1 MLNFLGALGFLSRI
15 RVPDRALARD
25 LNSTAHYFPLVGI
38 LIGSI
43 GAAVFTVAHLI
54 LPVMPAVI
62 LSMCATALATGG
74 FHEDGL
80 SDSADG
86 LGGGWTKEDVLR
98 IMQDSRVGS
107 FGALALILVLFL
119 KAETLAAIPDGS
131 IAHAMIAG
139 HGLSR
144 LVAVSF
150 TFTHKYVRFEGKSK
164 PLSDGITLRQLL
176 FAALTAWIP
185 VMFFDWQIAVM
196 ALVALAAVRTYI
208 GYRIN
213 IRIGGYTGDLLGL
226 SQQISEV
233 TFYLVV
239 CAWMFTS

>member
-1 MLNFLGALGFLSRI
+1 MYNFLGALGFLSRI
-15 RVPDRALARD
+15 RVPQKALERQ
-25 LNSTAHYFPLVGI
+25 LNSTAHYFPLVGL

-43 GAAVFTVAHLI
+43 SAAVFTIAHLV
-54 LPVMPAVI
+54 LPVMPSII

-86 LGGGWTKEDVLR
+86 LGGGWTKDDVLR

-119 KAETLAAIPDGS
+119 KAETLAAIPDTH
-131 IAHAMIAG
+131 IALAMISG

-150 TFTHKYVRFEGKSK
+150 TYTHQYVRFEGKSK
-164 PLSDGITLRQLL
+164 PISDGITSRQLL
-176 FAALTAWIP
+176 FAALTAWLP
-185 VMFFDWQIAVM
+185 VVFFDWQIAV
-196 ALVALAAVRTYI
+196 LSLIALASVRAYI
-208 GYRIN
+208 GYRIK